1 MQPTRWL
8 RLAVKRFRMRWGGS
22 SGRVWFLSGRAG
34 TDGVDY
40 GRATQDGRASA
51 VVQACVLWLARTFP
65 EAPIRVSRRTRK
77 GEYEPV
83 PGHRLTELLTTPNEY
98 YSGILLWSATIA
110 DWMTRGNA
118 YWAIV
123 RAEAGNVRELWWLP
137 AGQVTPKGSDDGKIY
152 VTHYEYNR
160 GTEVDRL
167 EPDEVVHFRYGLDPA
182 DPRLGLSPLGA
193 LLREIFT
200 DEEAA
205 AYTATLLR
213 NVGVPGVV
221 ISPELDITH
230 EDAQT
235 TKEWVQERFSGSH
248 RGEPMVLP
256 SKTKV
261 DRLSFNPTEMN
272 LKDLRRIPEERV
284 TAIFGLPAVV
294 VGLGAGLD
302 RSTFANFAEARQA
315 AYESNVI
322 PTQRLFAAELQTQ
335 LLPLVGNPEVE
346 RVDFDLGDVR
356 VLQPDLDLLFERLD
370 RAVRGGWMM
379 PNEAR
384 SEVGLDPVPDGD
396 VLYVPTTV
404 TPTDPSE
411 LIPPEPEPAPLA
423 EPAPLRALPPPK
435 SRRAAKARGRSSAAG
450 IARLKARYLGPM
462 TRDVHALLQ
471 AEQAAAL
478 ARLGARAKEVTH
490 LGGDEE
496 GAWHTL
502 MERWY
507 VRVLRGVGVLVED
520 DLGTPID
527 VPDTVERA
535 YLAEAG
541 ANVRGIVETTRA
553 AVQQALL
560 DAHLAGEGVQGA
572 VTRIRDLP
580 AFGTARARV
589 VSRTELAIAANS
601 ASVDHYGAS
610 GLVTHVT
617 VHDGDQDEPCASAN
631 GATWTLE
638 EARANP
644 IAHPQCVRAFSPQVG
659 EPAAEAGAA

>member
-1 MQPTRWL
+1 MTPARWL
-8 RLAVKRFRMRWGGS
+8 RYQIKAFRMRWGGP
-22 SGRVWFLSGRAG
+22 GRVWFLSGRAAS
-34 TDGVDY
+34 DAVDY

-65 EAPIRVSRRTRK
+65 EAPIRVQRRTR
-77 GEYEPV
+77 GGDLEPV
-83 PGHRLTELLTTPNEY
+83 RGHRLTALLAQPNEF

-123 RAEAGNVRELWWLP
+123 RAETKNVRELWWLP
-137 AGQVTPKGSDDGKIY
+137 AGQVTPKGSDDGRVYI
-152 VTHYEYNR
+152 THYEYNL
-160 GTEVDRL
+160 GNDVLRL
-167 EPDEVVHFRYGLDPA
+167 DPEDVVHFRYGLDPA
-182 DPRLGLSPLGA
+182 DPRLGLSPLGS
-193 LLREIFT
+193 LLREVFT

-221 ISPELDITH
+221 ISPELDITQ

-235 TKEWVQERFSGSH
+235 TKEWVAERFAGSH

-284 TAIFGLPAVV
+284 TAIFGLPAIV

-302 RSTFANFAEARQA
+302 RSTFANFEEARQA

-335 LLPLVGNPEVE
+335 LLPLVGDKDTEV
-346 RVDFDLGDVR
+346 VDFDLGDVR
-356 VLQPDLDLLFERLD
+356 VLQPDLTTMFERLD
-370 RAVRGGWMM
+370 RAVQGGWLTV
-379 PNEAR
+379 NEAR
-384 SEVGLDPVPDGD
+384 QEAGFAALPEGD
-396 VLYVPTTV
+396 VLYVGINKVPTPPADLV
-404 TPTDPSE
+404 
-411 LIPPEPEPAPLA
+411 PPEPEPAPLA

-435 SRRAAKARGRSSAAG
+435 ARRQAKARGRSSAAG
-450 IARLKARYLGPM
+450 IARLKSRYLAPM
-462 TRDVHALLQ
+462 SREVHALLQ
-471 AEQAAAL
+471 AEQAVVL
-478 ARLGARAKEVTH
+478 NRLGNGQKEVRP
-490 LGGDEE
+490 LGGDEPS
-496 GAWHTL
+496 AWRTL
-502 MERWY
+502 LERWY
-507 VRVLRGVGVLVED
+507 VRVLRGVGALIED
-520 DLGTPID
+520 DLGATIE
-527 VPDTVERA
+527 VPDAVERA

-541 ANVRGIVETTRA
+541 ANVAGIVDTTRA
-553 AVQQALL
+553 AVQQALS
-560 DAHLAGEGVQGA
+560 DAHLAGEGAQGA
-572 VTRIRDLP
+572 AKRIRELP
-580 AFGTARARV
+580 AFGMPRARV
-589 VSRTELAIAANS
+589 VARTELGYAANY
-601 ASVDHYGAS
+601 ASVDHYAAS

-631 GATWTLE
+631 GSTWTLE

-644 IAHPQCVRAFSPQVG
+644 LAHPNCVRSFAPLVG
-659 EPAAEAGAA
+659 EPAAEGAA